1 MRDRMMELVTRAI
14 IFAAQAHDGMRR
26 KMSDIPYILHPMEAA
41 AIVGSLTEKQEVIAA
56 AALHDVIED
65 TPVTFEE
72 VVAQFGPRVAAL
84 VWSESEDKREGLP
97 PEQTWRVRKEE
108 AIEILQNTK
117 DPEVKMLYL
126 GDKLANMRSIY
137 QQWRQEGDAM
147 WQGFHQT
154 DPAQHG
160 WYYRTIAE
168 SIREFEDTL
177 AWKEYDGLIRAVFEK
192 G

>member
-1 MRDRMMELVTRAI
+1 MMELVTRAI

-26 KMSDIPYILHPMEAA
+26 KKSDLPYILHPMEAA

-72 VVAQFGPRVAAL
+72 VAAEFGPRVAAL
-84 VWSESEDKREGLP
+84 VWSESEDKREELP

-108 AIEILQNTK
+108 AIEILQRTK

-137 QQWRQEGDAM
+137 QQWRVEGDAM
-147 WQGFHQT
+147 WQGFHET
-154 DPAQHG
+154 DPAQHA

-168 SIREFEDTL
+168 NIREFEQTL
-177 AWKEYDGLIRAVFEK
+177 AWKEYDALIRTVFEEGK
-192 G
+192 HA

>member
-1 MRDRMMELVTRAI
+1 MMELVTRAI

-26 KMSDIPYILHPMEAA
+26 KMSDAPYILHPMEAA

-72 VVAQFGPRVAAL
+72 VAKQFGPRVAAL
-84 VWSESEDKREGLP
+84 VWSESEDKRETLP
-97 PEQTWRVRKEE
+97 PEQTWRMRKEE
-108 AIEILQNTK
+108 AIEILQQTK
-117 DPEVKMLYL
+117 DIEVKMLYL

-137 QQWRQEGDAM
+137 QQWRIEGDAM
-147 WQGFHQT
+147 WQGFHQA

-160 WYYRTIAE
+160 WYYRAIAE
-168 SIREFEDTL
+168 NIKEFKDTL
-177 AWKEYDGLIRAVFEK
+177 AWKEYDGMILNVFEK

>member
-1 MRDRMMELVTRAI
+1 MELVTRAI

-26 KMSDIPYILHPMEAA
+26 KKADIPYILHPVEAA
-41 AIVGSLTEKQEVIAA
+41 AIVGSLTENQEVIAA

-72 VVAQFGPRVAAL
+72 VAAEFGPRVAAL
-84 VWSESEDKREGLP
+84 VWSESEDKRENLP

-108 AIEILQNTK
+108 AVEILRRTK
-117 DPEVKMLYL
+117 DLEVKMLYL
-126 GDKLANMRSIY
+126 GDKLSNMRSIY
-137 QQWRQEGDAM
+137 RQWQVEGDAM

-160 WYYRTIAE
+160 WYYRAIADN
-168 SIREFEDTL
+168 ITEFKDTL
-177 AWKEYDGLIRAVFEK
+177 AWKEYDGLIRIVFEK
-192 G
+192 GENL